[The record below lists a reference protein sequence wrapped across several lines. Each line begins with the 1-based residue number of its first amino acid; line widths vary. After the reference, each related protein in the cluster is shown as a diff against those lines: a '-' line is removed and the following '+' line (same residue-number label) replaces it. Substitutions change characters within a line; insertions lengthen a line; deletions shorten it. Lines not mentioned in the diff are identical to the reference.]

1 MSTRA
6 LASHGGHEGGK
17 FFGWRP
23 PLQCEREAFV
33 VVVSFPSSEAN
44 GGRREIIESPA
55 PPELR
60 LVDSVTA
67 FDLPV
72 LLGAPGP
79 DVAMSNPQRLEG
91 KGRKRTE
98 TRGRCR
104 TAASGSERET
114 LGRAR
119 RGMRGLSSGAVG
131 DKAATLESACSRRAR
146 CIEMPTAQQFSRTS
160 RRPGP
165 FRPAQPFQRARGPQL
180 PISSRLAFD
189 PDLVA

>member
-72 LLGAPGP
+72 LLGPPGP

-91 KGRKRTE
+91 KGE
-98 TRGRCR
+98 
-104 TAASGSERET
+104 SERK
-114 LGRAR
+114 LV
-119 RGMRGLSSGAVG
+119 AVV
-131 DKAATLESACSRRAR
+131 AL
-146 CIEMPTAQQFSRTS
+146 
-160 RRPGP
+160 
-165 FRPAQPFQRARGPQL
+165 QL
-180 PISSRLAFD
+180 PDPKGKRSAELAEECE
-189 PDLVA
+189 A